1 MAFNADRKFDRV
13 RELVNKIG
21 RTTEEYQ
28 NRLDAVEGSKISYD
42 ASVDPE
48 YLRGKKERD
57 EAADLQVDLIRGD
70 DSERTR
76 GYDNSWNN
84 TEIKQYRDAQ
94 AEGEYEIRKQ
104 MREQK
109 INAFN
114 AQKEWRL
121 QQIKNRFAQVQYQ
134 NFYDLNKASEDYNFT
149 VDRNYRKQQERLQ
162 RKNA

>member
-13 RELVNKIG
+13 LELVNKIG